1 MKIILLLC
9 TCLYFSLVNSYR
21 FVLAHRKQVT
31 ASARMFPDKLD
42 SISFILSDTS
52 VSEEEVLNVVGQTA
66 SLPDPIYLVGTAAFI
81 LIGVGILQF
90 SLGDLTKEV
99 FLIFQT
105 VFFSLNIC
113 SPSIFRKVKLEFV
126 TFCKQNEVLS
136 ENEDI
141 LINNCVDS

>member
-1 MKIILLLC
+1 
-9 TCLYFSLVNSYR
+9 
-21 FVLAHRKQVT
+21 
-31 ASARMFPDKLD
+31 MFPDKLD

-105 VFFSLNIC
+105 VFF
-113 SPSIFRKVKLEFV
+113 PSISVRL
-126 TFCKQNEVLS
+126 QSLGRS
-136 ENEDI
+136 
-141 LINNCVDS
+141 SSSS